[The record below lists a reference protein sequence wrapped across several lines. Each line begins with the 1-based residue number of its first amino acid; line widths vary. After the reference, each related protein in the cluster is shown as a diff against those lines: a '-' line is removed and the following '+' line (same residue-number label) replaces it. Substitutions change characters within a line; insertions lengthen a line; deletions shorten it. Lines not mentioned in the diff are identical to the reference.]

1 MELVPRLPRRT
12 AATFFVAF
20 GTLVSSVDVAQPL
33 ADSWS
38 LADSGEEASG
48 AEPQRPAAAA
58 AAARSLK
65 RLPSCRVF
73 AHDDSSPGDF
83 LAMPSVEA
91 PGPVRE
97 VWVPVVIA
105 HPERARSAALV
116 GEDFERGPPHP
127 R

>member
-33 ADSWS
+33 EDSWA

-48 AEPQRPAAAA
+48 TEPQRPAAAA
-58 AAARSLK
+58 ARSLH
-65 RLPSCRVF
+65 RPPSCRVF
-73 AHDDSSPGDF
+73 AHEGSLPGDF

-97 VWVPVVIA
+97 AWVPVVIA